1 MPLREINFYEFYRDA
16 IRIEDAYRI
25 SDILTEEECQQLVE
39 SARQISEEY
48 ATKDQIQ
55 NGLTK
60 KAFSEILAH
69 TLHQNSEFGNE
80 DMLAVAIYM
89 EGIVQFL
96 NLKSRQFQAGP
107 KILPNYVPFTLK
119 NKIWDVFTD
128 QGYVTML

>member
-1 MPLREINFYEFYRDA
+1 MFHFSRDA

-39 SARQISEEY
+39 SAREISEEY
-48 ATKDQIQ
+48 STKDQIE

-60 KAFSEILAH
+60 KAFTEILAH
-69 TLHQNSEFGNE
+69 TLRQNSEFGNE

-96 NLKSRQFQAGP
+96 NLKSSKFQVGP
-107 KILPNYVPFTLK
+107 KVLPSFVPYPLK

-128 QGYVTML
+128 QGYVMI